1 MFTIIWE
8 REKKIKIWN
17 KKQIPYSYK
26 KDKRLKKMFQQHT
39 LISIL
44 VISVFPF
51 ILYWMSLLY
60 SIFFSRTGKNI
71 VSRDFYE
78 CGFKVINDNFSVLDI
93 QYSTLGLIFLIY
105 EMEIIL
111 FVPLLLNYNSFSFAI
126 IFFFFFL
133 IFIIFFS
140 YIYEWEK
147 YSLAFTF

>member
-1 MFTIIWE
+1 
-8 REKKIKIWN
+8 
-17 KKQIPYSYK
+17 
-26 KDKRLKKMFQQHT
+26 MFQQHT

-60 SIFFSRTGKNI
+60 SIFFSITGKNI

-93 QYSTLGLIFLIY
+93 QYSTLGF
-105 EMEIIL
+105 
-111 FVPLLLNYNSFSFAI
+111 
-126 IFFFFFL
+126 FFFFFL

>member
-1 MFTIIWE
+1 
-8 REKKIKIWN
+8 
-17 KKQIPYSYK
+17 
-26 KDKRLKKMFQQHT
+26 MFQQHT